1 MKKQDLIGRA
11 IIKFSEAEIDLLLTS
26 LYNTEKINIPR
37 INPKWKK
44 PFSKLIR
51 DLIFI
56 KESIEKEK
64 EKETI
69 S

>member
-1 MKKQDLIGRA
+1 MEKQKMLGRA
-11 IIKFSEAEIDLLLTS
+11 LIKFSESEIDLLLTA
-26 LYNTEKINIPR
+26 LYNTEKLNIPR

-64 EKETI
+64 ETI